1 MSRMRL
7 MQADETG
14 ASALE
19 CLYCGA
25 RTESRP
31 PYAVMYCHCRSLRE
45 DGEAAYRRQRPSQVR
60 ERAAA

>member
-7 MQADETG
+7 MQADATG

-25 RTESRP
+25 RAESSAPVVYCDCR
-31 PYAVMYCHCRSLRE
+31 YARE
-45 DGEAAYRRQRPSQVR
+45 DGAAASARKTRPLA
-60 ERAAA
+60 RAA

>member
-7 MQADETG
+7 MQADESG

-25 RTESRP
+25 RSESRP
-31 PYAVMYCHCRSLRE
+31 PYAVMYCDCRSRE
-45 DGEAAYRRQRPSQVR
+45 EGDTVAH
-60 ERAAA
+60 RAAPPRLARAA

>member
-7 MQADETG
+7 MQADEAG

-25 RTESRP
+25 RSESKP
-31 PYAVMYCHCRSLRE
+31 PYAVMYCDCRYARE
-45 DGEAAYRRQRPSQVR
+45 DGDAAAARSALPQA
-60 ERAAA
+60 RAA

>member
-1 MSRMRL
+1 

-25 RTESRP
+25 RSAFKP
-31 PYAVMYCHCRSLRE
+31 PYAVMYCDCRYPRP
-45 DGEAAYRRQRPSQVR
+45 DDAAQAPAPLA
-60 ERAAA
+60 RAA

>member
-7 MQADETG
+7 MQDVTG

-25 RTESRP
+25 RAESAAPVVYCDCRYAREAGPAASARKTRP
-31 PYAVMYCHCRSLRE
+31 LART
-45 DGEAAYRRQRPSQVR
+45 A
-60 ERAAA
+60 